1 LDLAQ
6 AVPVST
12 PNLKFSTE
20 TMKRCSPSLVNAR
33 PKTAINS
40 QRSDIIASLN
50 GWNQTHRREHGDFPA
65 VWELRE
71 GKYLQLFERLMPP
84 AVLSRLGVSRE
95 DAKTRRGA
103 L

>member
-1 LDLAQ
+1 MRSIKDKQLAREDSARRDHLDLAQ

-12 PNLKFSTE
+12 E
-20 TMKRCSPSLVNAR
+20 TMKRCCAALVNAL
-33 PKTAINS
+33 PETAINS

-71 GKYLQLFERLMPP
+71 GNASSSLN
-84 AVLSRLGVSRE
+84 G
-95 DAKTRRGA
+95 
-103 L
+103 

>member
-1 LDLAQ
+1 MRSIKDKQLAREDSARRDHLDLAQ
-6 AVPVST
+6 AVPV
-12 PNLKFSTE
+12 STE

-71 GKYLQLFERLMPP
+71 GNASSSLN
-84 AVLSRLGVSRE
+84 G
-95 DAKTRRGA
+95 
-103 L
+103 

>member
-1 LDLAQ
+1 MRSIKDKQAAREDSASTDHLDLAQ

-20 TMKRCSPSLVNAR
+20 TMKRCRPSLVNAR

-50 GWNQTHRREHGDFPA
+50 DWNQTHRRERGDFPA
-65 VWELRE
+65 VWKLRE
-71 GKYLQLFERLMPP
+71 GNTSSSLN
-84 AVLSRLGVSRE
+84 G
-95 DAKTRRGA
+95 
-103 L
+103 